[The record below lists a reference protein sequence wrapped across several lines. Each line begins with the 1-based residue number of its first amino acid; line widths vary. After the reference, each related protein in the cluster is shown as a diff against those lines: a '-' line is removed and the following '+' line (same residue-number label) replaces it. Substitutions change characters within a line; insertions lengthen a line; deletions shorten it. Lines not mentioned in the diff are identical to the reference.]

1 MRQTTVPT
9 SARHRRTYW
18 VLQVVGWSLYG
29 LSGVLLF
36 TAFAH
41 YVPGIVAV
49 EICVAVMLLLTSHL
63 LRFCIRRYGWLQRP
77 LPALLG
83 RLALTNAGLAI
94 GAQIVINLLLTYIV
108 RPDGLQAQQNQGLMF
123 LGYILNT
130 YFVLWLW
137 AALYVGLHYL
147 RGYRQAEIDKW
158 KLTAAVREA
167 EMRTLKAQLNP
178 HFLFNGLNNIRALV
192 TEDPAGA
199 RTMMTHLSDL
209 LRHTIQ
215 FSDAEQVTVARELA
229 LVRHYLALEA
239 LQLEERLA
247 YSLDVDPAALPALL
261 LPMTLQL
268 LVENA
273 IKHGLAPRP
282 AGGHITLTVG
292 LAEDG
297 AVLLATVRNTGRYR
311 PTEPAG
317 VGLRNIRE
325 RLALLFGGAASL
337 TISNDPALPDTV
349 TARLRL
355 PLLLEEARSEKL
367 GARSETVR
375 DET

>member
-1 MRQTTVPT
+1 M
-9 SARHRRTYW
+9 
-18 VLQVVGWSLYG
+18 
-29 LSGVLLF
+29 LLF
-36 TAFAH
+36 TAFAR

-49 EICVAVMLLLTSHL
+49 EVCVAVMLLLTSHL

-83 RLALTNAGLAI
+83 RLALTNAGLAV
-94 GAQIVINLLLTYIV
+94 GAQIVINLLLTYVV
-108 RPDGLQAQQNQGLMF
+108 RPSGLQAQQNQGLMF
-123 LGYILNT
+123 LGYVLNT

-247 YSLDVDPAALPALL
+247 YSLDVDPAGPARPTTAHDAAVAGRKRHQARPVAAAGGRPHYALRRPRRRWRDATSHRPQYRPLPAHRAGGRGAAQHPRAAGAALRRGR
-261 LPMTLQL
+261 LPHHPQR
-268 LVENA
+268 
-273 IKHGLAPRP
+273 PRP
-282 AGGHITLTVG
+282 PRHRNGPAAPASFVG
-292 LAEDG
+292 
-297 AVLLATVRNTGRYR
+297 
-311 PTEPAG
+311 
-317 VGLRNIRE
+317 
-325 RLALLFGGAASL
+325 
-337 TISNDPALPDTV
+337 
-349 TARLRL
+349 
-355 PLLLEEARSEKL
+355 RS
-367 GARSETVR
+367 
-375 DET
+375 